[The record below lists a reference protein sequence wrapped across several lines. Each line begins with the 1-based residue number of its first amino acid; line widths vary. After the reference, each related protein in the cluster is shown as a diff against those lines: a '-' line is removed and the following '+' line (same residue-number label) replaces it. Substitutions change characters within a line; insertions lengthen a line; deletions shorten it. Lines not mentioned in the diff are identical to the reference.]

1 MIAQKQL
8 IHQREFYEIN
18 ALDEYADKNLELI
31 NGEIVEKM
39 PSFGYSSTF
48 GVQIGALLKHYLWQN
63 PIAHVTD
70 AQGGYDID
78 DLNTFAPDIGVVLKS
93 RLAAIPRDRFIP
105 VIPDIVFEVVSA
117 SDLEKPAD
125 RIERKLAV
133 YQVAR
138 VPLIVYVYPERLECE
153 VYEPDQ
159 PMRVLGMDDT
169 LDCGAVLPGFT
180 LEVKDVFAE

>member
-1 MIAQKQL
+1 MLTQEKL

-18 ALDEYADKNLELI
+18 ALDENADKNLELI

-39 PSFGYSSTF
+39 PSFGYSSSVS
-48 GVQIGALLKHYLWQN
+48 GQILALVKVYVWQN

-78 DLNTFAPDIGVVLKS
+78 DLNTYALDIGVVLKS
-93 RLAAIPRDRFIP
+93 RLAAIPRDRFMP

-117 SDLEKPAD
+117 SDLEKPED
-125 RIERKLAV
+125 RIERKLVV
-133 YQVAR
+133 YQAAR
-138 VPLIVYVYPERLECE
+138 VPLIVYVYPERLELE
-153 VYEPDQ
+153 VLEPDQ

-169 LDCGAVLPGFT
+169 LDCGAILPGFT
-180 LEVKDVFAE
+180 LAVKDVFAE